1 MTGQVTG
8 QIVPSPG
15 KRKRFPDPS
24 IPLCKWVGYHARRLK
39 SLDMHALKVKI
50 KLFFPAQETERRSF
64 ASFRNGVFDDFSIF
78 GRFSMILVDLIQILI
93 RFRRVLQ
100 VSLGF
105 LPSKFDDF

>member
-15 KRKRFPDPS
+15 KRKLFPDPS

-50 KLFFPAQETERRSF
+50 KLFFPAQETERRPF
-64 ASFRNGVFDDFSIF
+64 ASFRNGVYKDFTVSTKNKTRDIQNGLRVF
-78 GRFSMILVDLIQILI
+78 FFPRF
-93 RFRRVLQ
+93 F
-100 VSLGF
+100 F
-105 LPSKFDDF
+105 